1 VALFSTHRVQQVTVA
16 PLGANT
22 WTARCG
28 SCPHQP
34 FIHPVSV
41 AERAELFAGG
51 TLRITDEA
59 THEIRTATGLWH
71 LRSSAASESIDII
84 LTLPS
89 ERYVAAV
96 LNAEA
101 APDEPPQSLRA
112 LAIVA
117 RTFALNGKH
126 YAAPKGHLDADL
138 CDSTQCQAMLLQPAS
153 TSIEEAVRSTAG
165 ETLWFGAH
173 RAEVYFSQ
181 NCGGITEDGGAV
193 WPSLKGLPYLK
204 SHRDPYCVRRPSS
217 AWHAEVTLPTLLTI
231 ANREGW
237 HIPSDLVAAQ
247 VAQRSISHRA
257 VRIVFTARND
267 SSAPLNATALRFGI
281 GRALGWNRVRSDSY
295 ELGLRNG
302 ALVFDGTGHGHGV
315 GLCQA
320 GAAEMASEGRSANY
334 ILAFYFPG
342 TAVRITAEDHGWQ
355 EARTD
360 ALSIRSTQTVTAR
373 QQSSFLQLWSEA
385 QRRFPPVHPIAPMI
399 IFAPTTELFRQ
410 LTTQPG
416 WTLASTEG
424 TTVVLQPATL
434 FHTPAS
440 TQQKTMLHELLHV
453 AVETACTARTP
464 LWLREGLVELLSGE
478 PLSSKDMLPTQ
489 SIEAAL
495 QHPASLQQSER
506 AHQAAATKVKLL
518 VDRYGMVAIRGWLSS
533 GVPAGV
539 S

>member
-1 VALFSTHRVQQVTVA
+1 
-16 PLGANT
+16 
-22 WTARCG
+22 
-28 SCPHQP
+28 
-34 FIHPVSV
+34 
-41 AERAELFAGG
+41 
-51 TLRITDEA
+51 
-59 THEIRTATGLWH
+59 
-71 LRSSAASESIDII
+71 
-84 LTLPS
+84 
-89 ERYVAAV
+89 
-96 LNAEA
+96 
-101 APDEPPQSLRA
+101 
-112 LAIVA
+112 
-117 RTFALNGKH
+117 
-126 YAAPKGHLDADL
+126 
-138 CDSTQCQAMLLQPAS
+138 
-153 TSIEEAVRSTAG
+153 
-165 ETLWFGAH
+165 
-173 RAEVYFSQ
+173 
-181 NCGGITEDGGAV
+181 
-193 WPSLKGLPYLK
+193 
-204 SHRDPYCVRRPSS
+204 
-217 AWHAEVTLPTLLTI
+217 LPTLLTI

-410 LTTQPG
+410 LTTPRELPSCCNPRPYF
-416 WTLASTEG
+416 TLQQAPSRRRCCTNFSTSP
-424 TTVVLQPATL
+424 LKQPAQPARHCGCAKVWWSCYPVSRSPRRTCYPRSRSRLRCNTL
-434 FHTPAS
+434 HRFSKAS
-440 TQQKTMLHELLHV
+440 ALTKQQQ
-453 AVETACTARTP
+453 R
-464 LWLREGLVELLSGE
+464 R
-478 PLSSKDMLPTQ
+478 
-489 SIEAAL
+489 
-495 QHPASLQQSER
+495 
-506 AHQAAATKVKLL
+506 
-518 VDRYGMVAIRGWLSS
+518 
-533 GVPAGV
+533 
-539 S
+539 